1 MTNGWLEE
9 ADNTDNVEQS
19 LIIMMHYVQ
28 KSQRKYAEKEK
39 KKRKN
44 KKDIKSWKTPQQGEG
59 CQLQ

>member
-9 ADNTDNVEQS
+9 ADNTENVEQS
-19 LIIMMHYVQ
+19 LIIMMHYEQ
-28 KSQRKYAEKEK
+28 KSQRKYAEEG

-44 KKDIKSWKTPQQGEG
+44 KTLRAEKHPQQGED